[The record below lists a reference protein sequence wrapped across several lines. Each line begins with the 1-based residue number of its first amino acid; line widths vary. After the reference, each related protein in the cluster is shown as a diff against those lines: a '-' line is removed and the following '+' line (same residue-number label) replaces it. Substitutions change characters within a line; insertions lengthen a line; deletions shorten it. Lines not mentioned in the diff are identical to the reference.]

1 MTLAVTFT
9 RFERRGLLICGL
21 ALAVAGCDADPA
33 PQLRIVG
40 SSTVYPFTVAV
51 AEQFKRRDPQA
62 PAPIVEATGTGG
74 GIKLFCAGIGGNHP
88 DMVNAS
94 RRITTGEL
102 AACRRNKVGDIVEL
116 QIGLDGLVLAQS
128 LAGRPM
134 ALSRRDVYLALAA
147 DPFGKGPNRARTWRD
162 VNPALPAVRIE
173 VVGPPPTSGTR
184 DSFNELF
191 MEAGCRSQPE
201 MQALLARDPARFK
214 LVCRLIRTDGAFVEG
229 GEDDN
234 LIVQRIASNPDAI
247 GVFGFSF
254 LDQNRDRIRGLALEG
269 VEATQ
274 ADISAGRYH
283 ASRPLFLYAR
293 AAQGASAKFLR
304 EFSREAVWGPGGMLA
319 TRGLVPSDTA
329 TRAAQAG
336 IAAALTP
343 LEVL

>member
-9 RFERRGLLICGL
+9 RFERRGLLGWLVL
-21 ALAVAGCDADPA
+21 ALAGCDARPA

-40 SSTVYPFTVAV
+40 SSTVYPFTIAV

-74 GIKLFCAGIGGNHP
+74 GIKLFCAGTGGNHP

-94 RRITTGEL
+94 RRITKSEL
-102 AACRRNKVGDIVEL
+102 ATCRRNNVGDIVEL

-147 DPFGKGPNRARTWRD
+147 DPFGTGPNRARTWRD
-162 VNPALPAVRIE
+162 VNPALPAMRIE
-173 VVGPPPTSGTR
+173 LVGPPPTSGTR

-191 MEAGCRSQPE
+191 MEAGCRSRPD
-201 MQALLARDPARFK
+201 MRALQDSDPARFK
-214 LVCRLIRTDGAFVEG
+214 SMCSMIRTDGVFVEG

-234 LIVQRIASNPDAI
+234 LIVQRVAANPDAI

-254 LDQNRDRIRGLALEG
+254 LDQNRDRIRALALEG

-274 ADISAGRYH
+274 ADISAGRYP

-293 AAQGASAKFLR
+293 AAPGAAAAFLR
-304 EFSREAVWGPGGMLA
+304 EYSREAVWGPGGLLA
-319 TRGLVPSDTA
+319 PRGLVPSDPA
-329 TRAAQAG
+329 TRAHQAG
-336 IAAALTP
+336 IAASLTP
-343 LEVL
+343 IERL